1 MLPSFIGQRTHEP
14 QSSAPANHKLAQGL
28 SRPPRKSARLEDP
41 ERKLTTSRTGCR
53 EVTGNLPLRNGSPL
67 VTNISPLSPALSGL
81 GLVYQ
86 RFSCTVTNA
95 GARHRTSV
103 EWSACAAWRP
113 GGGAS
118 RSLRAHIRKHS
129 GEAQVCGTVSLDTVS
144 VATYY
149 ACKSC
154 RSAIPNAQRYP
165 PAARVRAVSGR

>member
-1 MLPSFIGQRTHEP
+1 MSRHPCALRVLYVKLSF
-14 QSSAPANHKLAQGL
+14 
-28 SRPPRKSARLEDP
+28 
-41 ERKLTTSRTGCR
+41 
-53 EVTGNLPLRNGSPL
+53 
-67 VTNISPLSPALSGL
+67 
-81 GLVYQ
+81 
-86 RFSCTVTNA
+86 FFCTVTNA

-165 PAARVRAVSGR
+165 PAARVRAVSGDENDIAKCACTTHIAHERGRCTLHVCVRPLRPLVYTEAQSLSDLTWHCHESII